1 MAVLLQYN
9 MAKQHSVEYLQE
21 ATQLQEDVLW
31 QVLQILLRIKLLVS
45 LGSGVKGQSGY
56 GAPPKCVV
64 PFVPSQQICEDET
77 LQPCSV
83 VRLYEGY
90 KKWVWIVMNCGCV
103 CLTRVICL
111 CSKKLRVNINVPLKS
126 EMKREQEETHKHIE
140 EDRKLVIQVSGISL
154 VCMVNGACHTTVV

>member
-1 MAVLLQYN
+1 MGVDC
-9 MAKQHSVEYLQE
+9 HE
-21 ATQLQEDVLW
+21 LW
-31 QVLQILLRIKLLVS
+31 L
-45 LGSGVKGQSGY
+45 
-56 GAPPKCVV
+56 
-64 PFVPSQQICEDET
+64 
-77 LQPCSV
+77 
-83 VRLYEGY
+83 
-90 KKWVWIVMNCGCV
+90 CV